1 MRQKLLALL
10 LLLLPTFVHASE
22 PFRALTVQQVKAKI
36 GHENVYIFDNN
47 DPEEFAQAHL
57 PTAKWLRPWD
67 YDAKALPADKNATLI
82 FYCESED

>member
-1 MRQKLLALL
+1 MKQKLLALL

-22 PFRALTVQQVKAKI
+22 PFGALTVQQVKAKI

-67 YDAKALPADKNATLI
+67 YDAKELPANKNATLI

>member
-1 MRQKLLALL
+1 MKQTMLALL
-10 LLLLPTFVHASE
+10 LLLLPTFVYASE

-36 GHENVYIFDNN
+36 GQRNVYIFDNN
-47 DPEEFAQAHL
+47 DPDGFEQAHL

-67 YDAKALPADKNATLI
+67 YDAKELPANKNATLI